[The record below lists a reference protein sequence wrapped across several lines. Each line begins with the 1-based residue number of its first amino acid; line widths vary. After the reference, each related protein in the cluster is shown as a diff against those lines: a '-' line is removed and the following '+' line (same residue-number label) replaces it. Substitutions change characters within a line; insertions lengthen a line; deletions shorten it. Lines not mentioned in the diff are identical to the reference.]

1 MRRIAALMVAG
12 AVAVG
17 MSACG
22 GSDGGGGDSAKA
34 PATTEAATPSE
45 AAPPPPSAGGGAPS
59 PATKRR
65 YIKQADRICRAA
77 KARLVPIRAKVV
89 DASKGSDPTLVY
101 RQYAALTAR
110 AAAVYTDVL
119 GQIQALDA
127 PPADQAE
134 IDKLEGLLGQIAGIM
149 RQNSQAAAAQDAQR
163 LRELNAQATAVAAR
177 YSAAAKDYGLRQ
189 CGQTAGALQRRGNR

>member
-12 AVAVG
+12 ALAVG
-17 MSACG
+17 VSACG
-22 GSDGGGGDSAKA
+22 GSDGGGDSAKA
-34 PATTEAATPSE
+34 PATTESATPSE
-45 AAPPPPSAGGGAPS
+45 AAPPAPSAGGGAPS
-59 PATKRR
+59 RATKRR
-65 YIKQADRICRAA
+65 YIKQADRICRAGR
-77 KARLVPIRAKVV
+77 ARLVPIRAKVV
-89 DASKGSDPTLVY
+89 DASRGGDPTLVF

-134 IDKLEGLLGQIAGIM
+134 IDRLEALLGQIATIQ
-149 RQNSQAAAAQDAQR
+149 RQNSQAAAKQDAQR
-163 LRELNAQATAVAAR
+163 LRELNVQATAVASR
-177 YSAAAKDYGLRQ
+177 YSAAAKAYGLRQ